1 MCGICGEFYFG
12 KKGKVDSNRIQKMV
26 KSLSHRGPDQTGY
39 FINQEQFL
47 GFGHCRL
54 KVIDLITGDQP
65 MMNEHGSIVIICN
78 GEVYNFLELK
88 EELKAKGHIF
98 KSGSDTE
105 VIIHLYEQEGIE
117 GFSRLVGMFAFALWD
132 EGGKKLILARDSAG
146 IKPLFYFLDAEQ
158 LVFASELKAL
168 VKGIEKLPE
177 LNHNAIP
184 EYLMLQY
191 VPGPKTIFQGIK
203 KLEPG
208 AYLIVEDNQIKN
220 GRFMDFESY
229 LLEARP
235 ETEKKTIEKLRKQ
248 LEQSVKA
255 QLIADVPLGAF
266 LSGGIDSSTIVS
278 IMSRHQEGKVKSFS
292 VDFSALGG
300 AEELNETFWSKFS
313 AECFG
318 TEHYQIRVS
327 AKDTIECFEPVIEF
341 LDEPIADP
349 ACLPTYLI
357 SKLARSQVTVVLSGE
372 GGDELFGGYLRYRL
386 ERVSRMLKMGLF
398 PSLIRLMEKN
408 ISRFPHSLRIGK
420 ALRAIAGKKP
430 AERHLLWS
438 AVFSPEQVKHLI
450 ESQKDFFEK
459 LVKQFEGFFKGE
471 DYLNNLLW
479 ADFCGWLA
487 DDLLVKVDRMSMA
500 HSLEARVPYLDPR
513 LIILAFSLPGSAKI
527 GLFSGKKIFKKAVS
541 GLAPDSII
549 NRKKAGFTLPLGKWF
564 QNELKGFLL
573 ESLSE
578 KEIKKQGI
586 FHPKPI
592 SELIQT
598 HIAGREDYS
607 LQLYSI
613 LLFHL
618 WNNKI
623 NTWLD

>member
-1 MCGICGEFYFG
+1 MI
-12 KKGKVDSNRIQKMV
+12 

-39 FINQEQFL
+39 FINQHQTL
-47 GFGHCRL
+47 GLGHCRL

-65 MMNEHGSIVIICN
+65 MMNEDGSIVIIYN

-88 EELKAKGHIF
+88 AELKAQGHTF
-98 KSGSDTE
+98 KTDSDTE

-117 GFSRLVGMFAFALWD
+117 GFSRLVGMFAFAMFD
-132 EGGKKLILARDSAG
+132 EKNKKLILARDYVG
-146 IKPLFYFLDAEQ
+146 IKPLFYFFDSHRII
-158 LVFASELKAL
+158 FASELKAL
-168 VKGIEKLPE
+168 AVGLGKLPE
-177 LNHNAIP
+177 LNYQAIS

-208 AYLIVEDNQIKN
+208 SYLIVGDNQIRK
-220 GRFMDFESY
+220 GRFMDFETH
-229 LLEARP
+229 LLEPKA
-235 ETEKKTIEKLRKQ
+235 ESEKMAIAKLREQ
-248 LEQSVKA
+248 LEQSIKS

-278 IMSRHQEGKVKSFS
+278 IMKINQGERVKTFS
-292 VDFSALGG
+292 VDFSAMGG
-300 AEELNETFWSKFS
+300 AEEVNETFFSKFC
-313 AECFG
+313 AEYFG

-327 AKDTIECFEPVIEF
+327 AKDAIECFEPVIGF

-386 ERVSRMLKMGLF
+386 ERVAKMLKLF
-398 PSLIRLMEKN
+398 NFPILIKLMEK
-408 ISRFPHSLRIGK
+408 IVRRFPQSLRIRK
-420 ALRAIAGKKP
+420 ALRAIAEKEP
-430 AERHLLWS
+430 AKRHLLWS
-438 AVFSPEQVKHLI
+438 AVFSPEQIKGLI
-450 ESQKDFFEK
+450 EREEDFFDR
-459 LVKQFEGFFKGE
+459 LVQEFEVFFKGK
-471 DYLNNLLW
+471 DQLNSLLW
-479 ADFCGWLA
+479 ADFCTWLA

-513 LIILAFSLPGSAKI
+513 LINLSFSFPGKAKI
-527 GLFSGKKIFKKAVS
+527 GFFSGKKIFKKAVS
-541 GLAPDSII
+541 GLVPDSII

-564 QNELKGFLL
+564 QSELKNFLL
-573 ESLSE
+573 EILSE
-578 KEIKKQGI
+578 HEIKKQGI
-586 FHPKPI
+586 FAPEPI
-592 SELIQT
+592 SNLIQL
-598 HIAGREDYS
+598 HIAGRDDYS

-613 LLFHL
+613 LLFQL

-623 NTWLD
+623 KTWLE